1 MIKVTDFEM
10 GKKIILDFSG
20 EPNYSFLKVENFKI
34 KETDETEEER
44 GESRSKGGIKPRAA
58 VMKDGWKGTARM
70 HVASKCGG

>member
-44 GESRSKGGIKPRAA
+44 GESRREELNLELLL
-58 VMKDGWKGTARM
+58 
-70 HVASKCGG
+70 

>member
-20 EPNYSFLKVENFKI
+20 EPNYSFESLKVENFKI

-58 VMKDGWKGTARM
+58 VMKDG
-70 HVASKCGG
+70 

>member
-44 GESRSKGGIKPRAA
+44 GESRREELNLELLL
-58 VMKDGWKGTARM
+58 WKMDEREPQECM
-70 HVASKCGG
+70 